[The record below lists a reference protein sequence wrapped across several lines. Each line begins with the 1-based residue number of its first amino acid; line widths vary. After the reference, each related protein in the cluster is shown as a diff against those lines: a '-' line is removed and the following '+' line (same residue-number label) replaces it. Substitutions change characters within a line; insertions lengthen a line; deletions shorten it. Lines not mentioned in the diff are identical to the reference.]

1 MKKLFV
7 AALTA
12 VAFAVA
18 GPALANEDNKSLL
31 PGGFG
36 TEEVVAVVFAVGV
49 GLTIASGSSTPVID
63 TETKPVCKDGEE
75 LVNGVCVPTT
85 TITVTN
91 SVTTTL
97 PVTATVTTTG
107 VN

>member
-1 MKKLFV
+1 MKNLFV
-7 AALTA
+7 AAVTA
-12 VAFAVA
+12 VALSVA
-18 GPALANEDNKSLL
+18 GSAIANDDSKL
-31 PGGFG
+31 PGGFTVEQAAAG
-36 TEEVVAVVFAVGV
+36 AFALGVA
-49 GLTIASGSSTPVID
+49 LTIATNSDSPFID

-91 SVTTTL
+91 TVTTTL
-97 PVTATVTTTG
+97 PVTTSVTTTR